1 MASLIKPG
9 NLKVTTN
16 NGEIQVS
23 LSIDLNLN
31 LNGENIKF
39 LGDSDSSAKFEKEKT
54 EEKVEWAIP
63 DFESL
68 KIDFGKKKKEV

>member
-1 MASLIKPG
+1 MASLTKPG
-9 NLKVTTN
+9 NIKITTN
-16 NGEIQVS
+16 NGEVQVS

-39 LGDSDSSAKFEKEKT
+39 FGESGSTIRPENKI

-63 DFESL
+63 DFESSN
-68 KIDFGKKKKEV
+68 KIDFGKKKED